1 MPVVRLGLG
10 ALAVDRAQAA
20 WLAGSFAAAV
30 IALTAFVRL
39 ATLRWQAFE
48 TNSFDLAFFDQ
59 IIFNTSRGRLFET
72 SFVSYNFAGQHFEPI
87 LLAFVPAYW
96 LGAGP
101 YFLTVVQA
109 AAVTAA
115 AVPLYFFARRAT
127 GEAALGFA
135 AVVAFLANP
144 YLQRAIAFDFHPEL
158 MAAPPVFLSAWA
170 IVSGHRRIAAVS
182 ALSVLLFKEDTVF
195 LVSLLA
201 GVMWSRG
208 WRREPQVCALVTGV
222 YLVLAVFVVMPL
234 IRGGESSDLVD
245 RYGYLLPGPG
255 GEGILGDALLAP
267 VRAARVALR
276 PEQLW
281 TASLFVLSSSAV
293 ALFRP
298 AWLLWLAPGLCLAL
312 LSSHHPQQR
321 LELHYAAELVP
332 AAIVLG
338 ILAAASLP
346 RRRGTAVLSVAMT
359 APPLLA
365 MLALNPLGNAHGAM
379 PSARHQAAVLEALA
393 LVPEGENISVSAQSG
408 LLPRV
413 SQRRQAHEFP
423 GHVSEADWVV
433 VDKYGFRSSQ
443 SLAAGFDARLQEV
456 RRTHELVYSD
466 DGVEVFRRV
475 S

>member
-1 MPVVRLGLG
+1 MPGVWLGLG
-10 ALAVDRAQAA
+10 ALAVPRAEAA
-20 WLAGSFAAAV
+20 WLAGSSAV
-30 IALTAFVRL
+30 ALIALTAFVRL

-87 LLAFVPAYW
+87 LLVFVPGYW
-96 LGAGP
+96 FGAGP
-101 YFLTVVQA
+101 YFLTLVQA
-109 AAVTAA
+109 VVAA
-115 AVPLYFFARRAT
+115 AAAIPLYLFARRAT

-144 YLQRAIAFDFHPEL
+144 YLQRAIGFDFHPEV
-158 MAAPPVFLSAWA
+158 MAAFPVFLAAWA
-170 IVSGHRRIAAVS
+170 IVSERRTIAIVS
-182 ALSVLLFKEDTVF
+182 TLSVLLFKEDTVF
-195 LVSLLA
+195 LALLLA

-208 WRREPQVCALVTGV
+208 WRRETRVCALVAGV
-222 YLVLAVFVVMPL
+222 YLVLAVFVAMPL
-234 IRGGESSDLVD
+234 IRGGENSDLIE
-245 RYGYLLPGPG
+245 RYGYLLPGADRTLSG
-255 GEGILGDALLAP
+255 VLLTP
-267 VRAARVALR
+267 VRAAQVFLN
-276 PEQLW
+276 PGQLW
-281 TASLFVLSSSAV
+281 TAALFILTSSAV

-298 AWLLWLAPGLCLAL
+298 AWLLWLAPGLGLAL

-338 ILAAASLP
+338 VLAAASLP

-379 PSARHQAAVLEALA
+379 PSARHQASVLEALA
-393 LVPEGENISVSAQSG
+393 LVPDGENISVSAQSG

-423 GHVSEADWVV
+423 GHISEADWIV
-433 VDKYGFRSSQ
+433 VDRYGFRSSQ
-443 SLAAGFDARLQEV
+443 SLAAGFDAKLQDV
-456 RRTHELVYSD
+456 RRTQELVYSD
-466 DGVEVFRRV
+466 DGVEVFRRAR
-475 S
+475 